1 MDGINS
7 VTMSAPQQSW
17 AVPQPPAVQ
26 DNPRA
31 VEEGGDIFQSM
42 LSEQREENKDLM
54 EMMREAQEK
63 IEAHRKSLEKFRKEN
78 RNTNYGDAPIEA
90 CSRLARART
99 KTQVDSASNYAR
111 RRIAQLRQALR
122 QDGDNAAAIRGAIR
136 QLEKAI
142 RRGEKKKRELTQ
154 ERLMEARVAR
164 KRQEDNVE
172 AARRLRQELQRR
184 KAQRMIR
191 ESGYVREAEIDKRL
205 NSQLVQTQMELRQ
218 QMQSLSSAM
227 TVSAEA
233 AAQQYAAAAEAPAP
247 APEISV
253 EA

>member
-7 VTMSAPQQSW
+7 VSTSTPQQNWTALQS
-17 AVPQPPAVQ
+17 PAT
-26 DNPRA
+26 
-31 VEEGGDIFQSM
+31 EEDSTHAAEQVDTLRM
-42 LSEQREENKDLM
+42 LSEQEEENETLIEK
-54 EMMREAQEK
+54 MREAQEK
-63 IEAHRKSLEKFRKEN
+63 IDAHRKSLQKFYRN
-78 RNTNYGDAPIEA
+78 TRNTNYGDAPIEA
-90 CSRLARART
+90 CSRLARAKT
-99 KTQVDSASNYAR
+99 ATQVNSASSYAR

-122 QDGDNAAAIRGAIR
+122 QDSDNAAAIRGAIR

-142 RRGEKKKRELTQ
+142 RRGEKKKRELAQ
-154 ERLMEARVAR
+154 EKATEIRAV
-164 KRQEDNVE
+164 KKKQEDNAT
-172 AARRLRQELQRR
+172 AARRLCQELKRR

-205 NSQLVQTQMELRQ
+205 NSQLVQTQMELRE

-227 TVSAEA
+227 TASMEA